1 MTLYFPMLSQN
12 TVSQQR
18 YERFPPYLNTVNT
31 CNYVYTCTCS
41 TNIQFSSRTTMI
53 KHMIVM

>member
-1 MTLYFPMLSQN
+1 MTLYFPMF

-41 TNIQFSSRTTMI
+41 TNIQFTTI
-53 KHMIVM
+53 FFKNDND

>member
-41 TNIQFSSRTTMI
+41 TNIQFTTI
-53 KHMIVM
+53 FFKNDND